1 MRLIIGLLIAL
12 AITEKTLFAAE
23 AGMPQLDPE
32 YWVSQGFWLI
42 IIFSTLYISISKF
55 FLPKIKK
62 NLEDREIK
70 IKDDLETAKIS
81 KENAEKKMLEY
92 ENNIEN
98 SKKEVLKILIDAK
111 NKLNNEINKKKQ
123 VVENEIENE
132 IKKTQEE
139 IIEFQKNSII
149 SMNKI
154 AEDITANII
163 KDITGENLNEN
174 SIKAAVDETSKN
186 YRSKSI

>member
-23 AGMPQLDPE
+23 AGMPQLNPE

-92 ENNIEN
+92 ESNIEN
-98 SKKEVLKILIDAK
+98 SKKEVLKILIVAK

-186 YRSKSI
+186 YTSKSI

>member
-92 ENNIEN
+92 ENSIEN

-139 IIEFQKNSII
+139 IIEFQKNSIF
-149 SMNKI
+149 SMSKI

-186 YRSKSI
+186 YMSKSI

>member
-1 MRLIIGLLIAL
+1 MKLIIGLLIAL
-12 AITEKTLFAAE
+12 AITEKTLLAAE

-42 IIFSTLYISISKF
+42 IIFSILYISISKF

-70 IKDDLETAKIS
+70 IKEDLETAKIS
-81 KENAEKKMLEY
+81 KENAEKKLLEY
-92 ENNIEN
+92 ENSIND
-98 SKKEVLKILIDAK
+98 SKKEVLKNLSDAK
-111 NKLNNEINKKKQ
+111 KKLSKEISMKKQ

-132 IKKTQEE
+132 TRKTQDE
-139 IIEFQKNSII
+139 IIEFQKNSIA

-154 AEDITANII
+154 AEDIAANII

-186 YRSKSI
+186 NIGRSV

>member
-1 MRLIIGLLIAL
+1 MKLIIGLLIAL
-12 AITEKTLFAAE
+12 AITEKTLLAAE

-32 YWVSQGFWLI
+32 YWASQGFWLI
-42 IIFSTLYISISKF
+42 IIFSILYISISKF

-70 IKDDLETAKIS
+70 IKEDLETDKIS
-81 KENAEKKMLEY
+81 KENAEKKLLEY
-92 ENNIEN
+92 ENSIND
-98 SKKEVLKILIDAK
+98 SKKEVLKNLSDAK
-111 NKLNNEINKKKQ
+111 KKLSKEISMKKQ

-132 IKKTQEE
+132 TRKTQDE
-139 IIEFQKNSII
+139 IIEFQKNSIA

-154 AEDITANII
+154 AEDIAANII

-186 YRSKSI
+186 NIGRSV

>member
-1 MRLIIGLLIAL
+1 MRLIIGLFIAL
-12 AITEKTLFAAE
+12 AITEKTLLAAE
-23 AGMPQLDPE
+23 AGMPQLNPE

-42 IIFSTLYISISKF
+42 IIFSTLYISVSKF

>member
-1 MRLIIGLLIAL
+1 MRLIIGLFIAL
-12 AITEKTLFAAE
+12 AITEKTLLAAE
-23 AGMPQLDPE
+23 AGMPQLNPE

-42 IIFSTLYISISKF
+42 IIFSTLYISVSKF

-92 ENNIEN
+92 ENSIEN

>member
-1 MRLIIGLLIAL
+1 MRLIIGLFIAL
-12 AITEKTLFAAE
+12 AITEKTLLAAE
-23 AGMPQLDPE
+23 AGMPQLNPE

-42 IIFSTLYISISKF
+42 IIFSTLYISVSKF

-139 IIEFQKNSII
+139 IIEFQKNSIF
-149 SMNKI
+149 SMSKI

>member
-1 MRLIIGLLIAL
+1 MRLIIGLFIAL

-42 IIFSTLYISISKF
+42 IIFSTLHISISKF

-92 ENNIEN
+92 ENSIES

-139 IIEFQKNSII
+139 IKEFQKNSII

-154 AEDITANII
+154 AEDITASII

-186 YRSKSI
+186 YMSKSI

>member
-1 MRLIIGLLIAL
+1 MRLIIGLFIAL

-42 IIFSTLYISISKF
+42 IIFSTLHISISKF

-92 ENNIEN
+92 ENSIES
-98 SKKEVLKILIDAK
+98 SKKEVLKILIDAQ

-139 IIEFQKNSII
+139 IKEFQKNSII

-154 AEDITANII
+154 AEDITASII
-163 KDITGENLNEN
+163 EDITGENLNEN

-186 YRSKSI
+186 YMSKSI

>member
-1 MRLIIGLLIAL
+1 MRLIIGLIIAL
-12 AITEKTLFAAE
+12 AITEKTLLAAE
-23 AGMPQLDPE
+23 AGMPQLNPE

-42 IIFSTLYISISKF
+42 IIFSTLYISVSKF

-111 NKLNNEINKKKQ
+111 KKLNNEINKKKQ

>member
-23 AGMPQLDPE
+23 AGMPQLNPE

-92 ENNIEN
+92 ESNIEN

-186 YRSKSI
+186 YTSKSI

>member
-1 MRLIIGLLIAL
+1 MRLIIGLFIAL
-12 AITEKTLFAAE
+12 AITEKTLLAAE
-23 AGMPQLDPE
+23 AGMPQLNPE

>member
-92 ENNIEN
+92 ENSIES

-139 IIEFQKNSII
+139 IIEFQKNSIF
-149 SMNKI
+149 SMSKI

-186 YRSKSI
+186 YMSKSI

>member
-1 MRLIIGLLIAL
+1 MKLIIGLLIAL
-12 AITEKTLFAAE
+12 AITEKTLLSAE

-32 YWVSQGFWLI
+32 YWASQGFWLI
-42 IIFSTLYISISKF
+42 IIFSILYISISKF

-70 IKDDLETAKIS
+70 IKEDLETAKIS
-81 KENAEKKMLEY
+81 KENAEKKLLEY
-92 ENNIEN
+92 ENSIND
-98 SKKEVLKILIDAK
+98 SKKEVLKNLSDAK
-111 NKLNNEINKKKQ
+111 KKLSKEISMKKQ

-132 IKKTQEE
+132 TRKTQDE
-139 IIEFQKNSII
+139 IIEFQKNSIA

-154 AEDITANII
+154 AEDIAANII

-186 YRSKSI
+186 NIGRSV

>member
-1 MRLIIGLLIAL
+1 MRLIIGLFIAL
-12 AITEKTLFAAE
+12 AITEKTLLAAE
-23 AGMPQLDPE
+23 AGMPQLNPE

-42 IIFSTLYISISKF
+42 IIFSTLYISVSKF

-186 YRSKSI
+186 YMSKSI

>member
-1 MRLIIGLLIAL
+1 MRLIIGLFIAL
-12 AITEKTLFAAE
+12 AITEKTLLAAE
-23 AGMPQLDPE
+23 AGMPQLNPE

-42 IIFSTLYISISKF
+42 IIFSTLYISVSKF

-92 ENNIEN
+92 ENSIEN

-139 IIEFQKNSII
+139 IIEFQKNSIF
-149 SMNKI
+149 SMSKI

-186 YRSKSI
+186 YMSKSI

>member
-1 MRLIIGLLIAL
+1 MRLIIGLFIAL
-12 AITEKTLFAAE
+12 AITEKTLLAAE
-23 AGMPQLDPE
+23 AGMPQLNPE

-55 FLPKIKK
+55 FLTKIKK

>member
-1 MRLIIGLLIAL
+1 MRLIIGLFIAL
-12 AITEKTLFAAE
+12 AITEKTLLAAE
-23 AGMPQLDPE
+23 AGMPQLNPE

-92 ENNIEN
+92 ESNIEN

>member
-1 MRLIIGLLIAL
+1 MRLIIGLFIAL

-92 ENNIEN
+92 ENSIES
-98 SKKEVLKILIDAK
+98 SKKEVLKILIDAQ

-139 IIEFQKNSII
+139 IKEFQKNSII

-154 AEDITANII
+154 AEDITASII
-163 KDITGENLNEN
+163 EDITGENLNEN

-186 YRSKSI
+186 YMSKSI

>member
-1 MRLIIGLLIAL
+1 MKLIIGLLIAL
-12 AITEKTLFAAE
+12 AITEKTLLAAE

-32 YWVSQGFWLI
+32 YWASQGFWLI
-42 IIFSTLYISISKF
+42 IIFSILYISISKF

-70 IKDDLETAKIS
+70 IKEDLETAKIS
-81 KENAEKKMLEY
+81 KENAEKKLLEY
-92 ENNIEN
+92 ENSIND
-98 SKKEVLKILIDAK
+98 SKKEVLKNLSDAK
-111 NKLNNEINKKKQ
+111 KKLSKEISMKKQ

-132 IKKTQEE
+132 TRKTQDE
-139 IIEFQKNSII
+139 IIEFQKNSIA

-154 AEDITANII
+154 AEDIAANII

-186 YRSKSI
+186 NIGRSV

>member
-1 MRLIIGLLIAL
+1 MKLIIGLLIAL
-12 AITEKTLFAAE
+12 AITEKTLLAAE

-32 YWVSQGFWLI
+32 YWASQGFWLI
-42 IIFSTLYISISKF
+42 IIFSILYISISKF

-70 IKDDLETAKIS
+70 IKEDLETAKIS
-81 KENAEKKMLEY
+81 KENAEKKLLEY
-92 ENNIEN
+92 ENSIND
-98 SKKEVLKILIDAK
+98 SKKEVLKNLSDAK
-111 NKLNNEINKKKQ
+111 KKLSKEISMKKQ

-132 IKKTQEE
+132 TRKTQDE
-139 IIEFQKNSII
+139 IIEFQKNSIA
-149 SMNKI
+149 SMNKV
-154 AEDITANII
+154 AEDIAANII

-186 YRSKSI
+186 NIGRSV

>member
-1 MRLIIGLLIAL
+1 MRLIIGLFIAL

-42 IIFSTLYISISKF
+42 IIFSTLHISISKF

-92 ENNIEN
+92 ENSIES

-111 NKLNNEINKKKQ
+111 NNLNNEINKKKQ

-139 IIEFQKNSII
+139 IKEFQKNSII

-154 AEDITANII
+154 AEDITASII
-163 KDITGENLNEN
+163 EDITGENLNEN

-186 YRSKSI
+186 YMSKSI